1 MNRQLKSHRTAVLL
15 GCVAASLTLATG
27 LQASD
32 YEPFLPS
39 PVQVVS
45 TIPPNGDVNPY
56 GVAFVPTG
64 FPAGGLLHVGDI
76 LVSNF
81 NNSQNLQ
88 GTGTTIVQF
97 RPNGT
102 KTVFFQGTPPM
113 GLSTALKVVKAG
125 YVLVGNFPTADG
137 TCATAQPGSLL
148 IIDKN
153 GNLVFNWSD
162 PLMVQGPWDMTVTD
176 GGNNIQVYISNA
188 LTGTISRLNIQLVP
202 SIQVN
207 SATLIANNYMHRCD
221 PAALVVAPTGSVYN
235 AAIDTLYVASTEDN
249 AVFAVPH
256 ASTAS
261 SPNGTGMIL
270 YQDNAH
276 LHGALAMAAAP
287 NGDLLVTNSDV
298 INPDPNQP
306 SEIVEFTTSGVFV
319 KEIPVDPNQGGSF
332 GLRATGGP
340 SSTSAKLA
348 AVDDNQST
356 LIIWTLPVD

>member
-1 MNRQLKSHRTAVLL
+1 MNRQSTFHRTAVLL
-15 GCVAASLTLATG
+15 GCVAASLTLASG
-27 LQASD
+27 LQAQSD
-32 YEPFLPS
+32 HEPFLPS

-45 TIPPNGDVNPY
+45 TVPPNGDVNPY
-56 GVAFVPTG
+56 GVAFVPSG

-81 NNSQNLQ
+81 NNNQNLQ

-97 RPNGT
+97 RPNGH
-102 KTVFFQGTPPM
+102 KSVFFQGTAPL
-113 GLSTALKVVKAG
+113 GLSTALKAVKAG
-125 YVLVGNFPTADG
+125 FVLVGNFPTADG
-137 TCATAQPGSLL
+137 TCATAQAGSLL

-162 PLMVQGPWDMTVTD
+162 PLMVQGPWDMTVVD
-176 GGNNIQVYISNA
+176 GGSNIQVYISNA
-188 LTGTISRLNIQLVP
+188 LTGTISRLNIQLTPV
-202 SIQVN
+202 IQVN

-221 PAALVVAPTGSVYN
+221 PAALVVAPTGTVYN

-256 ASTAS
+256 ASTAT

-270 YQDNAH
+270 YQDNTH

-319 KEIPVDPNQGGSF
+319 KETPGGSEP
-332 GLRATGGP
+332 GWIVRTSRHRRPRLNDGETGGGG
-340 SSTSAKLA
+340 
-348 AVDDNQST
+348 
-356 LIIWTLPVD
+356 